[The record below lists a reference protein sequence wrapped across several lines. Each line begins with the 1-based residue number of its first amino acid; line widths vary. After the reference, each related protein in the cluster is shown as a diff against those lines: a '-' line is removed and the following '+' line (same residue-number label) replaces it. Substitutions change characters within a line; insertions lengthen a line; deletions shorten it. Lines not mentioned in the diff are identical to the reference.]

1 MRNTRG
7 IKLAAVAFAGA
18 LALAACSESSD
29 SASTDDTTD
38 SASAIECASGTLS
51 GEGSSFQKNAITEW
65 IKNYQTAC
73 PDATINYNPTG
84 SGAGI
89 KQFIAG
95 QVDWAGSDSALKEEE
110 AAAAAER
117 CETNPAW
124 NLPMVSGAIA
134 VTYNLDGVDT
144 LILTPDVIAK
154 IFLGQIT
161 TWNDPAIAELNADAT
176 LPSSPITVFFRS
188 DESGTTDN
196 FTKYLNAA
204 AGDVWTAD
212 PGKAWP
218 SGAAGEGKEK
228 SSGVLDA
235 VLANPNSISY
245 LDYSDVFAGGLAAAQ
260 IDNGA
265 GPIELTPETAGAAIA
280 AAENVGSGNDIKLE
294 FDYSTTDG
302 YPIVAVAYEIVC
314 SAGLNADTAALLQ
327 SFLTYTASP
336 EGQSVL
342 ADIGYVPL
350 PASVEQEVANAV
362 AALQ

>member
-18 LALAACSESSD
+18 LALAACSES
-29 SASTDDTTD
+29 TD
-38 SASAIECASGTLS
+38 SGTDTATDGASAIECASGTLS

-117 CETNPAW
+117 CSANPAW

-144 LILTPDVIAK
+144 LVLTPDVIAQ

-161 TWNDPAIAELNADAT
+161 AWDDPAIADLNADAT
-176 LPSSPITVFFRS
+176 LPSEDITVFFRS

-196 FTKYLNAA
+196 FTKYLNATA
-204 AGDVWTAD
+204 PDVWTAD

-235 VLANPNSISY
+235 VSANPNSIAY

-260 IDNGA
+260 IDNGG
-265 GPIELTPETAGAAIA
+265 GPVELTADTASEAIA
-280 AAENVGSGNDIKLE
+280 AAQNVGEGNDIKLE
-294 FDYSTTDG
+294 FDYTTTTG
-302 YPIVAVAYEIVC
+302 YPIVAVAYQIVC

-327 SFLTYTASP
+327 SFLTYTASV
-336 EGQSVL
+336 EGQDVL
-342 ADIGYVPL
+342 TDIGYVPL
-350 PASVEQEVANAV
+350 PASVEQEVADAV